1 MRIMNR
7 SQRNAL
13 EQKYTFYANSKIA
26 KLRYRFM
33 LVFAAWSVTLLFFH
47 GAQQLMKGS
56 VIFMVGDNISDL
68 EALPYIVSGLVVF
81 TLGITLVAIGEYYQ
95 FVKTGEAIAKGRF
108 PLVDGKPPFSIFGI
122 FMIFGSVLA
131 LIFYMSILVRFMWS
145 NWLWN
150 VLTLPSLILVIL
162 AILTGYSAGLTA
174 YKQLRLYKE
183 GLYE

>member
-108 PLVDGKPPFSIFGI
+108 PPVEDKPPFSMFGI
-122 FMIFGSVLA
+122 VMIFGSVLV
-131 LIFYMSILVRFMWS
+131 LILYMNILVQFMWS

-150 VLTLPSLILVIL
+150 VFTLSSLIMAIL
-162 AILTGYSAGLTA
+162 AVLLGYSAGLTA
-174 YKQLRLYKE
+174 YKQLRRYR
-183 GLYE
+183 GDIV